1 MRFLLSLLLR
11 GFVLVCVSHAA
22 LAAERTRLTI
32 YTALEPE
39 QHAPFKRAIEAAVP
53 EVEVVWVWHQTGVLT
68 DRIFAERAHLR
79 ADMILGLAA
88 TSLIA
93 FEKIGLLL
101 PYKPVGSDEL
111 RRPFRDPN
119 LPYTWTGMDAYL
131 GVICLNGDLAQRDRI
146 PSPDRWRDL
155 LAPEWKGRVVL
166 PSPALTGTGYLLV
179 ANWIQTMGET
189 AAWEFMDALN
199 RNVATYLATGA
210 GPCEETA
217 KGRYLAGL
225 SYDMRAAVL
234 KESGAPIQILVP
246 IDGVGRELEAFAVVQ
261 GSPNVDLAKRVAD
274 WAASRAASELYA
286 ETFAIVAHPDVSKP
300 PASYPPHIEARM
312 ARNDLAWMAENR
324 TRILAEWTRRY
335 GAKVQPN

>member
-11 GFVLVCVSHAA
+11 GFVLVCVSHSA

-119 LPYTWTGMDAYL
+119 LPYTWTGMGCNYPQ
-131 GVICLNGDLAQRDRI
+131 V
-146 PSPDRWRDL
+146 
-155 LAPEWKGRVVL
+155 
-166 PSPALTGTGYLLV
+166 
-179 ANWIQTMGET
+179 GE
-189 AAWEFMDALN
+189 
-199 RNVATYLATGA
+199 GA
-210 GPCEETA
+210 CC
-217 KGRYLAGL
+217 RF
-225 SYDMRAAVL
+225 V
-234 KESGAPIQILVP
+234 
-246 IDGVGRELEAFAVVQ
+246 
-261 GSPNVDLAKRVAD
+261 LAK
-274 WAASRAASELYA
+274 LLKGMN
-286 ETFAIVAHPDVSKP
+286 P
-300 PASYPPHIEARM
+300 
-312 ARNDLAWMAENR
+312 L
-324 TRILAEWTRRY
+324 
-335 GAKVQPN
+335 